1 MQRDR
6 IMKKKGLVRQEDLPS
21 HFIEDTMEKEAKE
34 SQQHEAN
41 VKKFK
46 SNLAKHEPGRA
57 IAETFSVPEM
67 RKQGT
72 LTDSKVKE

>member
-1 MQRDR
+1 
-6 IMKKKGLVRQEDLPS
+6 MKKKGLVRQEDLPQ

-41 VKKFK
+41 VKTFN
-46 SNLAKHEPGRA
+46 SNLAKHEPGMA